1 MCTIIP
7 VSQLTM
13 SEVWS
18 SVQHLQ
24 VLSFCP
30 DVVSNDLTS
39 CVVVQ
44 RFTPTTST
52 EEQELIQIRHRDI
65 STKNKTVTLL
75 ANILQRLTE
84 QHVVLCSTKR
94 YKTTKQGWFYCKG
107 WCLGRPLH
115 RFLRYLRLLKPNR
128 KQCGCDVESCAVCL
142 TLVPSKYGKQAQ
154 FIKMQQHASCTSCES
169 SVWRRGVR
177 KLSSALIPLLSTFV
191 ISLQSETTFTSFAL
205 GSISRLYI
213 WGILWEVG

>member
-44 RFTPTTST
+44 RFATTTST
-52 EEQELIQIRHRDI
+52 EELELIQIRHRDI

-128 KQCGCDVESCAVCL
+128 KQCGCDVESCRFPQNMGNKHNLSKCNNMPRARAVKAVCD
-142 TLVPSKYGKQAQ
+142 VVVSRS
-154 FIKMQQHASCTSCES
+154 F
-169 SVWRRGVR
+169 
-177 KLSSALIPLLSTFV
+177 PLHW
-191 ISLQSETTFTSFAL
+191 
-205 GSISRLYI
+205 SRFYPHL
-213 WGILWEVG
+213 